1 MQPVRAMHQR
11 IFVER
16 AGQPC
21 LLEGITLDE
30 WQQGKFTLTGHLP
43 RDLNLASPQTL
54 HLVFQES
61 DDPRMF
67 FDERQLGK
75 LITFSCFRIVKGT
88 PLVLLKNRA
97 TGEVTIPTPE
107 FECTYGAIRE
117 WPAVASA

>member
-1 MQPVRAMHQR
+1 MQPVRVIHQR

-16 AGQPC
+16 AEQPC

-30 WQQGKFTLTGHLP
+30 WQQGRFILIGHLP

-61 DDPRMF
+61 DDPRTF
-67 FDERQLGK
+67 FGGHRPGK
-75 LITFSCFRIVKGT
+75 MITFDRFRVVEGT
-88 PLVLLKNRA
+88 PLMLLRSQT

-107 FECTYGAIRE
+107 FECIYMDSRE
-117 WPAVASA
+117 VIQ